1 MFWPHEKESKKKFKL
16 HTKTVAT
23 LFGKAFARIEDDA
36 VMAAPKPMAS
46 TILTRKHMTINM
58 GPSGSWSKTLK
69 KNTIVKCQTGSNFLM
84 HSAS

>member
-1 MFWPHEKESKKKFKL
+1 MKRKVRKEFKL

-69 KNTIVKCQTGSNFLM
+69 KNTIARIKLVLTF
-84 HSAS
+84 